1 MKYIE
6 DYLAEKMK
14 IKVLGELKTIDKEVE
29 PYMLVGER
37 LVIDGTESDI
47 VVWYADYSTWLE
59 KKFEEL
65 KNKQDNNYY
74 NIYQI
79 EINIL
84 FNNNGK

>member
-14 IKVLGELKTIDKEVE
+14 IKVLGELKTIDEEVE

-37 LVIDGTESDI
+37 LVIDGIESDI
-47 VVWYADYSTWLE
+47 VLWHADYFMWLE

-65 KNKQDNNYY
+65 KNK
-74 NIYQI
+74 
-79 EINIL
+79 
-84 FNNNGK
+84 